1 MHRKDTINAAIF
13 KGAAREQKVK
23 ETNMLMQAATTIPK
37 DGGHTPRTTNF
48 YIRRAAV
55 LGTGVM
61 GLRIAAHLANADVP
75 VVLFGRGGEGANP
88 KDRIRKAIDGLRKMD
103 AGAFV
108 TRDRNAYVDVATYE
122 HDLAQLESC
131 DLVIEAIA
139 EDWETKRE
147 LYQKIAKHLSPN
159 AIVAS
164 NTSGLS
170 INRLAELLPSASRR
184 NFCGMH
190 IFNPPRYMQLVE
202 LIPCRDT
209 DAAMLDRIE
218 TWLVTRLGKGV
229 VRAKDTQ
236 SFVANRVGLFSILA
250 VMYHAEKYVI
260 GFADADALT
269 GKVIEHPTT
278 GTFRTADMIGLDTLA
293 NVMDFQHET
302 LPNDPWRAYYRAPG
316 WFAELVAKGALG
328 LKTKGGIY
336 RKVGKDIQVLD
347 LATRDYKPSV
357 QNVSKEV
364 TAIFQI
370 KDPAERFAKLRASK
384 DPQAQFLWACTRD
397 IFHYCAYHVADIADN
412 ARDVDC
418 AMRWGWGWSVGPFE
432 IWQAAGWKAV
442 ARAIQDDISAGKAM
456 VATPLPAWV
465 LEQEAVYQDHSAYS
479 PGDKKFKPRS
489 ELLVYRTQ
497 LLQDVM
503 VGEKRDYGVT
513 VTENESVRLWL
524 MPDVDARIPILSF
537 KSKMHS
543 LGEGVVNGILETV
556 AQAEAEFDGLV
567 IWHLAPF
574 GVGADLTE
582 IVELAKS
589 GKWDEIDRLVAHFQ
603 SATKALRHAQVPVVA
618 AIEGMA
624 FGGGAEVAMHC
635 AHRVLALEA
644 SVGLVEAGVG
654 LIPAGGGCK
663 EMARRGW
670 EAAASLALKDPWEY
684 IQRAFR
690 NIIRGVASR
699 GAYHAREIGYARLG
713 DAIVF
718 NPHEVLYGAL
728 RDARALHDAGYHPP
742 VPTREIK
749 VVGAP
754 GRATLRMDLVNLREG
769 GFMSAHDYRVS
780 DAIALV
786 LCGGDVDPGTLV
798 TEDWLLGLER
808 QQFVELAKTSET
820 QERMAHMLA
829 TGKPLRN

>member
-1 MHRKDTINAAIF
+1 
-13 KGAAREQKVK
+13 
-23 ETNMLMQAATTIPK
+23 MLMQAVRSIPK
-37 DGGHTPRTTNF
+37 DRGEAPRSPNF

-75 VVLFGRGGEGANP
+75 VVLFGRGGEGGNP
-88 KDRIRKAIDGLRKMD
+88 KDRVRKAIDGLRKAD
-103 AGAFV
+103 ASAFV

-122 HDLAQLESC
+122 RDLAQLESC

-139 EDWETKRE
+139 EDWDAKEAFYK
-147 LYQKIAKHLSPN
+147 QIAPHLAPN
-159 AIVAS
+159 AVVAT

-170 INRLAELLPSASRR
+170 INELAKLVPAASRK

-202 LIPCRDT
+202 LIPSRET
-209 DAAMLDRIE
+209 DAAMLDHLE

-250 VMYHAEKYVI
+250 VMHHAEKFGI

-269 GKVIEHPTT
+269 GKVIQHPTT
-278 GTFRTADMIGLDTLA
+278 GTFRTVDMIGLDTLA
-293 NVMDFQHET
+293 YVMDLQHKT
-302 LPNDPWRAYYRAPG
+302 LPQDPWRAYYKAPG
-316 WFAELVAKGALG
+316 WFAALIEKGALG

-336 RKVGKDIQVLD
+336 RKAGKEIQVLD

-357 QNVSKEV
+357 QNVSPEV
-364 TAIFQI
+364 AEIFRI
-370 KDPAERFAKLRASK
+370 KSPEERFAKLRASNDK
-384 DPQAQFLWACTRD
+384 QAQFLWACTRD
-397 IFHYCAYHVADIADN
+397 IFHYCAYHLGEIADN

-432 IWQAAGWKAV
+432 IWQAAGWKSLAQ
-442 ARAIQDDISAGKAM
+442 AIQADIAAGKAM
-456 VATPLPAWV
+456 VRTPLPAWA
-465 LEQEAVYQDHSAYS
+465 LEYDRVYEDHSAYS
-479 PGDKKFKPRS
+479 PGENRFKPRS
-489 ELLVYRTQ
+489 GLPVYRSQ
-497 LLQDVM
+497 LLQDVLY
-503 VGEKRDYGVT
+503 GEKRDYGET
-513 VTENESVRLWL
+513 VAESEDVRLWL
-524 MPDVDARIPILSF
+524 MPSVDKRIPILSF

-543 LGEGVVNGILETV
+543 LGKGVVDGIREAV
-556 AQAEAEFDGLV
+556 AMAEEDFDGLV
-567 IWHLAPF
+567 IWHPAPF
-574 GVGADLTE
+574 GVGADLS
-582 IVELAKS
+582 ELLALTRA
-589 GKWDEIDRLVAHFQ
+589 GKWDEVERLVAHFQ
-603 SATKALRHAQVPVVA
+603 GATRALRHAQIPVVA
-618 AIEGMA
+618 AVEGMA

-644 SVGLVEAGVG
+644 QLGLVEAGVG

-663 EMARRGW
+663 EMVRRAA
-670 EAAASLALKDPWEY
+670 EAAAPLGLKDPWEY

-699 GAYHAREIGYARLG
+699 GAYHAREIGYARTG

-718 NPHEVLYGAL
+718 NPHEVLYGAI
-728 RDARALHDAGYHPP
+728 RDARALHDAAYHPP

-769 GFMSAHDYRVS
+769 GFMSAHDYVVS
-780 DAIALV
+780 DAAALV

-798 TEDWLLGLER
+798 NEDWLLALER
-808 QQFVELAKTSET
+808 RQFVALAKSPET
-820 QERMAHMLA
+820 QARMAHMLE
-829 TGKPLRN
+829 TGKALRN

>member
-1 MHRKDTINAAIF
+1 
-13 KGAAREQKVK
+13 
-23 ETNMLMQAATTIPK
+23 MLMQAVTTLPR
-37 DGGHTPRTTNF
+37 DRGETPRSPNF
-48 YIRRAAV
+48 YIRRVAV

-88 KDRIRKAIDGLRKMD
+88 KERVRNAIDGLRKAD

-108 TRDRNAYVDVATYE
+108 SRDRNAYVDVATYE
-122 HDLAQLESC
+122 QDLREIESC

-139 EDWETKRE
+139 EDWETKRAF
-147 LYQKIAKHLSPN
+147 YQKIAPFLSPN
-159 AIVAS
+159 TIVAS

-170 INRLAELLPSASRR
+170 INRLAELIPAASRR

-202 LIPCRDT
+202 LIPNRET
-209 DAAMLDRIE
+209 DAAMLDHLE

-236 SFVANRVGLFSILA
+236 SFVANRIGLFSILA
-250 VMYHAEKYVI
+250 VMHQAEKFGI

-269 GKVIEHPTT
+269 GKVIQHPTT

-293 NVMDFQHET
+293 YVMGLQHER
-302 LPNDPWRAYYRAPG
+302 LPNDPWREYYKAPA
-316 WFAELVAKGALG
+316 WFAALIAKGALG

-336 RKVGKDIQVLD
+336 RKVGKDIQALD
-347 LATRDYKPSV
+347 LATGEYIPSV
-357 QNVSKEV
+357 QKVSPEV
-364 TAIFQI
+364 TEIFRI
-370 KDPAERFAKLRASK
+370 KNPAERFAKLRASK
-384 DPQAQFLWACTRD
+384 DRQAQFLWACTRD
-397 IFHYCAYHVADIADN
+397 IFHYCAYHLADIADN

-432 IWQAAGWKAV
+432 IWQAAGWRPLAN
-442 ARAIQDDISAGKAM
+442 AIQDDIAAGMAM
-456 VATPLPAWV
+456 VKTPLPPWV
-465 LEQEAVYQDHSAYS
+465 LHHDRVYEDHSAYS
-479 PGDKKFKPRS
+479 PGENKFKPRS
-489 ELLVYRTQ
+489 ELPVYRTQ
-497 LLQDVM
+497 LLQDVLY
-503 VGEKRDYGVT
+503 GERRDYGET
-513 VTENESVRLWL
+513 VAESEHVRLWL
-524 MPDVDARIPILSF
+524 MPGVDKRIPILSF

-543 LGEGVVNGILETV
+543 LGKGVVDGIREAV
-556 AQAEAEFDGLV
+556 AMAEEDFDGLV
-567 IWHLAPF
+567 IWHPAPF
-574 GVGADLTE
+574 GVGADLS
-582 IVELAKS
+582 ELIALTKE
-589 GKWDEIDRLVAHFQ
+589 GKWDEVERLVAHFQ
-603 SATKALRHAQVPVVA
+603 SATKALRHAQVAVVA
-618 AIEGMA
+618 AVEGMA

-635 AHRVLALEA
+635 AHRVLALE
-644 SVGLVEAGVG
+644 SQIGLVEAGVG

-663 EMARRGW
+663 EVVRRAA
-670 EAAASLALKDPWEY
+670 EAAAPLVLKDPWEY

-699 GAYHAREIGYARLG
+699 GAYHAREIGYARTG

-718 NPHEVLYGAL
+718 NPHEVLYGAI

-742 VPTREIK
+742 VPTRQIK

-769 GFMSAHDYRVS
+769 GFMSAHDYVVS
-780 DAIALV
+780 DAAALV

-798 TEDWLLGLER
+798 NEDWLLALER
-808 QQFVELAKTSET
+808 QQFIALAKTPET
-820 QERMAHMLA
+820 QARMAYMLE